1 MTKLQLLPCIH
12 KLSNPC
18 HAGKP
23 VARRQSL
30 LHQSVLTNA
39 RRSSPR
45 KIGGRYLHLADYSF
59 LIESRHCEQRV
70 LFDLAFIQDFNI
82 RMPPSMKP
90 LLAGPEKVMAIDV
103 VQDIPDTL
111 KLHNIHLSTINAIIW
126 SHSHIDHIG
135 DPSDFPPTTELV
147 VGPGFKAHSI
157 LAYPSNPNSPLLD
170 DAFQGRSIREV
181 DFSNSTTT
189 VSGFRAIDYFGDTSF
204 WLLEAPGH
212 TAHHICALCRTTG
225 DSWILLGGDAC
236 HHPTCDTVAK
246 AMQSSRSEAV
256 SHRISILPSGARAAI
271 GPERGR
277 GDARKTKGVRWKG

>member
-1 MTKLQLLPCIH
+1 
-12 KLSNPC
+12 
-18 HAGKP
+18 
-23 VARRQSL
+23 
-30 LHQSVLTNA
+30 
-39 RRSSPR
+39 
-45 KIGGRYLHLADYSF
+45 
-59 LIESRHCEQRV
+59 
-70 LFDLAFIQDFNI
+70 
-82 RMPPSMKP
+82 MKP

-246 AMQSSRSEAV
+246 AMQSSRSEAD
-256 SHRISILPSGARAAI
+256 LKEAEETL
-271 GPERGR
+271 ERLKAFDGR
-277 GDARKTKGVRWKG
+277 GDVMVIIAHDSSWLDVLDFFARDLNNWKAKGWDSQGRWLFLGEFL